1 MPMINPP
8 PPPVV
13 DGWSFEELLTP
24 AEVANLMRVN
34 PKTVTR
40 WAVAGRLVSLSTLGG
55 HRRYSGQQIRA
66 LMQGHS
72 GEIGPLLAPT
82 TPADPSDKEVTP

>member
-1 MPMINPP
+1 MFTPP
-8 PPPVV
+8 PPPVI

-24 AEVANLMRVN
+24 REVANLMRVD
-34 PKTVTR
+34 PKTVNR
-40 WAVAGRLVSLSTLGG
+40 WATAGRLVSTRTLGG
-55 HRRYSGQQIRA
+55 HRRYSGQQVRA

-82 TPADPSDKEVTP
+82 TPTDSPDKEGTP